1 MAILL
6 ESARWPDKMPYMTT
20 SDIRVSVSMNDEGI
34 QDIRWEADDALETAS
49 QQAKAMILAL
59 WDGVERN
66 AMRIDLW
73 TVDMTV
79 EDMNDFVFQT
89 LISLA
94 ESYGNATG
102 NKSMS
107 AELKIFAREFAEKA
121 SQVEGRQSPLS

>member
-1 MAILL
+1 
-6 ESARWPDKMPYMTT
+6 MPYMTT
-20 SDIRVSVSMNDEGI
+20 SDIHVAVSMDDEGI
-34 QDIRWEADDALETAS
+34 QDIRGEADDAPEPTS

-79 EDMNDFVFQT
+79 DDMNDFVFQT

-94 ESYGNATG
+94 DSYGSATG
-102 NKSMS
+102 NKPMS

-121 SQVEGRQSPLS
+121 SRAEGRQ